1 MPCTANCP
9 ICANA
14 GVASLAAGDSV
25 QVSWEFDPR
34 PADAGWFAE
43 ALAYPPPLPPP
54 RLAA

>member
-1 MPCTANCP
+1 M
-9 ICANA
+9 
-14 GVASLAAGDSV
+14 ASLAAAVSV
-25 QVSWEFDPR
+25 HVSWECDAR